1 MAKKISKNTR
11 SWEIYE
17 SLFKAEAPEPDKF
30 NEVTQRFEPV
40 PRRFP
45 DLTKGQAI
53 NLAMT
58 LNRIQIQDH
67 EEMGLSRSQITKSA
81 KAKPMP
87 GHEDCDPDDN
97 STKCWMLEVSVSYRH
112 RSKPGRADDA
122 MSKILMLAR
131 QNPND
136 DSPMAK
142 IARLAQNNPVPG
154 IDPSRPPTLPPPTSD
169 DLFKDMFG
177 IQDTKDTPDGK
188 D

>member
-1 MAKKISKNTR
+1 MPKKISKNTR

-17 SLFKAEAPEPDKF
+17 SLFKAQSPEPDAF

-58 LNRIQIQDH
+58 LNRIQIQDY

-87 GHEDCDPDDN
+87 GYEDCDQNDN
-97 STKCWMLEVSVSYRH
+97 ITKCWMLEVSVSYRH
-112 RSKPGRADDA
+112 RAKPGRADDA
-122 MSKILMLAR
+122 MSRILMQAR

-142 IARLAQNNPVPG
+142 IARLAQGTQGVPNITSDHSSPPVK
-154 IDPSRPPTLPPPTSD
+154 PPVSD
-169 DLFKDMFG
+169 DLFKNMFG
-177 IQDTKDTPDGK
+177 LDDDKPSGS
-188 D
+188 

>member
-1 MAKKISKNTR
+1 MPKKISRNTR

-17 SLFKAEAPEPDKF
+17 TLFKAEAPEPDAF

-45 DLTKGQAI
+45 GLTKGQAI

-67 EEMGLSRSQITKSA
+67 EEMGLSRGQITKSA

-87 GHEDCDPDDN
+87 GHEDCDQDDN
-97 STKCWMLEVSVSYRH
+97 TTKCWMLEVSVSYRH
-112 RSKPGRADDA
+112 RAKPGRADDA
-122 MSKILMLAR
+122 MSKILMMAR

-142 IARLAQNNPVPG
+142 IARLAQDSQETSPDTLAPVK
-154 IDPSRPPTLPPPTSD
+154 PPVSD
-169 DLFKDMFG
+169 DLFAAMFG
-177 IQDTKDTPDGK
+177 IKNPE
-188 D
+188 